1 MNVLIFGATG
11 MIGRGVLLECL
22 RDSAVDLVVTLGRK
36 PAGSLDGKLRE
47 IIHHDFT
54 DYSGMEETLS
64 GFDACIYCLGISSTG
79 MSEADYSRV
88 TFTYTMAV
96 AGPFSRL
103 NPNARF
109 IFVSG
114 VGSDS
119 SEKGRVMWAR
129 VKGGTENALLNLGLD
144 AYMFRPGFIE
154 PLDGIESR
162 TPLYR
167 KFYAVSRPLLPLLRR
182 AFPNQV
188 LTTRQIG
195 RAMLEVARNGYPHHI
210 LEPRDIRAA
219 AGNPG

>member
-54 DYSGMEETLS
+54 DYSAMEESLS
-64 GFDACIYCLGISSTG
+64 GFNACFYCLGISSAG
-79 MSEADYSRV
+79 MTEADYTRV
-88 TFTYTMAV
+88 TFTYTLAV
-96 AGPFSRL
+96 AEPFSRL
-103 NPNARF
+103 NPGAKF
-109 IFVSG
+109 TFVSG
-114 VGSDS
+114 VGTDS
-119 SEKGRVMWAR
+119 SEKGRTMWAR
-129 VKGGTENALLNLGLD
+129 VKGRTENALLKLGLD

-167 KFYAVSRPLLPLLRR
+167 KLYAVSRPLFPLLRR
-182 AFPNQV
+182 AFPNHV
-188 LTTRQIG
+188 LTTRQVG
-195 RAMLEVARNGYPHHI
+195 RAMLQVARQGYSRHI
-210 LEPRDIRAA
+210 LDPGDIRAA
-219 AGNPG
+219 AGNFR